1 MVPRMNANSKFVF
14 SFFALVIAASQ
25 VDAATVC
32 VNASGAGGCFKK
44 INDGVMAASAND
56 TVQVAAGSYKEDVI
70 IGKSISLIGAG
81 AGLAFINA
89 SGLANG
95 IYIDGRDNAGLKD
108 VVIRGFTVENAK
120 LEGILIT
127 NSSGVTISGNHVIN
141 NNKSLA
147 VTSSPVSCPDLPS
160 FEPQAENS
168 DCGEGIHLSAVD
180 HSLISKNVVTGN
192 SGGIL
197 ITDDTGAAHDNLISY
212 NTIEDNPYACGIT
225 LASHS
230 PAGSLGMTPIG
241 VYHNTIFQNVATGN
255 GVAAGGGAGVG
266 LFTPAPG
273 TATYGNVVVSNTLM
287 GNGLPG
293 VAMHSHA
300 PNQDLNDNMIIGN
313 TLSGNGP
320 DVDDLSGPTAP
331 AGINVFGIT
340 PITGTII
347 AHNVIRNETAD
358 VTVNTGSEVSLHLN
372 NLLGGEVGV
381 DNIGSGTVNATD
393 NFWGCAAGPASA
405 ACSNAGGPGVLWTA
419 WMTNPF

>member
-1 MVPRMNANSKFVF
+1 MKVESICVF
-14 SFFALVIAASQ
+14 PFFALVVGACQ
-25 VDAATVC
+25 LTAATVC
-32 VNASGAGGCFKK
+32 VNPSGGGGCFKK
-44 INDGVMAASAND
+44 INEGVTAANAND
-56 TVQVAAGSYKEDVI
+56 TVQVAAGTYKEDVLI
-70 IGKSISLIGAG
+70 AKSIYLIGAG
-81 AGLAFINA
+81 AGLVFIDA

-95 IYIDGRDNAGLKD
+95 IYIDGRDHAGLSD
-108 VVIRGFTVENAK
+108 VVVRGFTVENAK

-141 NNKSLA
+141 NNKSLV
-147 VTSSPVSCPDLPS
+147 VTSSSASCPDLAS
-160 FEPQAENS
+160 FEPNAEQT

-180 HSLISKNVVTGN
+180 HSIVSKNLVTGN

-197 ITDDTGAAHDNLISY
+197 ITDDTGATHDNLISY
-212 NTIEDNPYACGIT
+212 NTVQDNPYACGIT

-241 VYHNTIFQNVATGN
+241 VYHNTVFQNVATHDGA
-255 GVAAGGGAGVG
+255 AAGGGAGVG

-273 TATYGNVVVSNTLM
+273 TATYGNVIVSNTLM
-287 GNGLPG
+287 DNGLPG

-300 PNQDLNDNMIIGN
+300 PGQDLNDNMIIGN

-320 DVDDLSGPTAP
+320 DSDDASGPTPP

-347 AHNVIRNETAD
+347 AHNVISDETAD
-358 VTVNTGSEVSLHLN
+358 ISVNTGSEVSLHLN

-393 NFWGCAAGPASA
+393 NYWGCAAGPTSA
-405 ACSNAGGPGVLWTA
+405 ACSNVGGPGLLSTA